1 MNDSRQ
7 PSRIVD
13 TLNRPLVQP
22 LLVAG
27 LALLAYSDTFHVP
40 FVFDDVGL
48 IVKNP
53 LIRNLNFSNLFSHSI
68 PGADSGMMMRIVAYF
83 TLALNYK
90 IGGLDVTGYHLFN
103 LAVHIF
109 SALLVYKLVFRTLGL
124 PFFQDEVQGSSSKVQ
139 GPTTQ
144 NAKLKTQYFIP
155 LFTALLFAVHPIQTQ
170 AVTYVIQRMTS
181 LAAFF
186 CLLSLTSYIDAR
198 LKLERKEVG
207 KSLTWFIIALAAAV
221 AAMKTKEIA
230 FTLPVV
236 IALYD
241 FLFLGGNLRKRLLIL
256 TPLLLTML
264 IIPLSLIST
273 KTPLAEVVSKANL
286 ASRVAHGVSRIDYLC
301 TQFPVIVSYLR
312 LLVLPVNQNLD
323 HDFPLHPQFFAPE
336 VFFSFLF
343 PCGPVRAG
351 SLSGL
356 VREVR
361 SRVPGPG
368 SRITSHEPR
377 ATAPESRLVGFGI
390 LWFFITLA
398 VESSI
403 IPIPDVMNEHRLYL
417 PSIGFFL
424 AVVAAAAWL
433 LRRLSDRPALLK
445 AAPVL
450 AALIILT
457 LTGATFA
464 RNQVWQDEVGLWQ
477 DVIAKSPRNVR
488 GYNSLGIYYDRR
500 GDYGQAIAYYQQAI
514 AIKPDDPE
522 ALFNMGVAEA
532 TLNHA
537 GQAIYWYQRA
547 LAAKPD
553 APKTYYNIGVSYMS
567 LGQMGPATAAL
578 QEAVRLDPENTQAR
592 LFLRYTQ
599 SQLGK

>member
-1 MNDSRQ
+1 MDTIRRPGRFYN
-7 PSRIVD
+7 
-13 TLNRPLVQP
+13 TLNRPLVH
-22 LLVAG
+22 LLLIAG
-27 LALLAYSDTFHVP
+27 LALFAYANTFHVP

-53 LIRNLNFSNLFSHSI
+53 LIRNLNFVELFSTHSI
-68 PGADSGMMMRIVAYF
+68 PGADSGMLMRIIAYF

-124 PFFQDEVQGSSSKVQ
+124 PFFKDEAQGSSSKVQ

-144 NAKLKTQYFIP
+144 NAKLKTQSVIP

-198 LKLERKEVG
+198 LKQESKEVG
-207 KSLTWFIIALAAAV
+207 KSLAWFIVAVAAAV

-241 FLFLGGNLRKRLLIL
+241 FLFLGGNLRKRLLFL

-273 KTPLAEVVSKANL
+273 KTPLAEVVSKANV

-323 HDFPLHPQFFAPE
+323 HDFPLHPHFFAPE
-336 VFFSFLF
+336 VLFSFLF
-343 PCGPVRAG
+343 LAALFGLGVYLAG
-351 SLSGL
+351 VGKY
-356 VREVR
+356 RC
-361 SRVPGPG
+361 
-368 SRITSHEPR
+368 RI
-377 ATAPESRLVGFGI
+377 TAPESRLIGFGI

-417 PSIGFFL
+417 PSVGFFL
-424 AVVAAAAWL
+424 AVVAAASWL

-464 RNQVWQDEVGLWQ
+464 RNQVWQDEVGLWK
-477 DVIAKSPRNVR
+477 DVIAKSPRDVR
-488 GYNSLGIYYDRR
+488 GYISLGIYYDRR
-500 GDYGQAIAYYQQAI
+500 GDHGQAIAYYQQAI
-514 AIKPDDPE
+514 TIKPDDPE

-532 TLNHA
+532 GLNHA

-547 LAAKPD
+547 LAVKPD
-553 APKTYYNIGVSYMS
+553 DPKTYYNIGVSYMS

-578 QEAVRLDPENTQAR
+578 QEAVRLDPKNTQAR

>member
-68 PGADSGMMMRIVAYF
+68 PGADSGMMMRIVAYL
-83 TLALNYK
+83 TLALNFK

-109 SALLVYKLVFRTLGL
+109 SALLVYKLVLRTLGL
-124 PFFQDEVQGSSSKVQ
+124 PFFQDEAQGSSSKVQ

-230 FTLPVV
+230 FTLPIV

-273 KTPLAEVVSKANL
+273 KTPLAEVVSKANV
-286 ASRVAHGVSRIDYLC
+286 ASRVAHGVSRFDYLC
-301 TQFPVIVSYLR
+301 TQFLVIVSYLR

-323 HDFPLHPQFFAPE
+323 HDFPLHPHFFAPE
-336 VFFSFLF
+336 VLFSFLF
-343 PCGPVRAG
+343 LAAVFGVGVYLACFGKFR
-351 SLSGL
+351 
-356 VREVR
+356 
-361 SRVPGPG
+361 
-368 SRITSHEPR
+368 SRITDHDSR
-377 ATAPESRLVGFGI
+377 VTAPESRLIGFGI

-417 PSIGFFL
+417 PSVGFFL

-450 AALIILT
+450 AALITLT

-464 RNQVWQDEVGLWQ
+464 RNQVWQDEVGLWK
-477 DVIAKSPRNVR
+477 DVIAKSPGDVR

-500 GDYGQAIAYYQQAI
+500 GDHGQAIAYYQRAI
-514 AIKPDDPE
+514 AIKPHDPE

-532 TLNHA
+532 NLNHA

-547 LAAKPD
+547 LAVKPD
-553 APKTYYNIGVSYMS
+553 DPKTYYNIGVSYMS

-578 QEAVRLDPENTQAR
+578 QEAVRLDPKNTQAR
-592 LFLRYTQ
+592 LFLSYTQ